1 EEGLRL
7 SLIIAGEKQ
16 CIHCNEEKGMCVQVT
31 KRERERERGGGGGN
45 PLAVLV
51 GHVDADANLL
61 PRTTRRLPSP
71 SHPLD
76 AAHGFPSVARQ
87 PVRAA
92 ALPRQ
97 LVAPAVGLT
106 ASLQPFRLF
115 SYSSGDTFPAVPA
128 VGLRWISS
136 LPAFS
141 SATRDSVY
149 HVPALFPIAVVE
161 LRLDLGRG
169 RSRGGRDERYGE
181 YWQQN
186 APPLADHVVKVPPR
200 PPPPPPFASRPPHP
214 PNHSPPAPPPPM
226 VSGSG
231 GSGSNY
237 SGSEVPL
244 TPPSPGV
251 ALGFSKSTF
260 TYDELARAT
269 DGFSEANLLGQGGF
283 GYVHRGVLPNGKE
296 VAVKQLKTGSGQ
308 GEREFQAEV
317 EIISRV
323 HHKHLVSLVGYCISG
338 GRRLLV
344 YEFVPNNTLE
354 FHLHVKIDRRRSI
367 EGEIDRRRSI
377 EEEKGKRKKKK
388 RKRRKKKRRRRR
400 KKKRKSTSP
409 ACPHRPR
416 AVAGTDKMSVCRS
429 VTIDFDRRHPL
440 PGGISLAAARLVAA
454 REKEARER
462 GRRRGEQEGEPQMV
476 PPSSGE
482 ATARLLETCTSEEPR
497 DDATDE
503 ENLAR

>member
-1 EEGLRL
+1 MIHSLRCG
-7 SLIIAGEKQ
+7 S
-16 CIHCNEEKGMCVQVT
+16 
-31 KRERERERGGGGGN
+31 
-45 PLAVLV
+45 
-51 GHVDADANLL
+51 D
-61 PRTTRRLPSP
+61 
-71 SHPLD
+71 
-76 AAHGFPSVARQ
+76 
-87 PVRAA
+87 
-92 ALPRQ
+92 
-97 LVAPAVGLT
+97 
-106 ASLQPFRLF
+106 PF
-115 SYSSGDTFPAVPA
+115 Y
-128 VGLRWISS
+128 
-136 LPAFS
+136 
-141 SATRDSVY
+141 
-149 HVPALFPIAVVE
+149 
-161 LRLDLGRG
+161 
-169 RSRGGRDERYGE
+169 ERYGE

-367 EGEIDRRRSI
+367 E
-377 EEEKGKRKKKK
+377 EEKGKRKKK
-388 RKRRKKKRRRRR
+388 RKRRKKKRRKRR

-416 AVAGTDKMSVCRS
+416 AVAGTDKMSVRRS

-482 ATARLLETCTSEEPR
+482 ATARLLETC
-497 DDATDE
+497 DE
-503 ENLAR
+503 ENRETSVTSPHLRGEEKPRRLLIRMGEENEAMFALPGGKAPYRATHTVPPVDLYADRLVIDRQRSISIDINRGREKEEEGEKPDSLAHCSSPVPPRYLSLAGDSFSLHKKKERGDITPFIF

>member
-1 EEGLRL
+1 
-7 SLIIAGEKQ
+7 
-16 CIHCNEEKGMCVQVT
+16 
-31 KRERERERGGGGGN
+31 
-45 PLAVLV
+45 
-51 GHVDADANLL
+51 
-61 PRTTRRLPSP
+61 
-71 SHPLD
+71 
-76 AAHGFPSVARQ
+76 
-87 PVRAA
+87 

-169 RSRGGRDERYGE
+169 RNRSGRDERYGE

-186 APPLADHVVKVPPR
+186 APPLADHVVKVPPG

-231 GSGSNY
+231 GSDSNY

-323 HHKHLVSLVGYCISG
+323 CNFESYRVVRTGPPVDRYADRPLPG
-338 GRRLLV
+338 GTM
-344 YEFVPNNTLE
+344 FSAP
-354 FHLHVKIDRRRSI
+354 
-367 EGEIDRRRSI
+367 
-377 EEEKGKRKKKK
+377 
-388 RKRRKKKRRRRR
+388 
-400 KKKRKSTSP
+400 
-409 ACPHRPR
+409 
-416 AVAGTDKMSVCRS
+416 S
-429 VTIDFDRRHPL
+429 VTIDFDHRHPL
-440 PGGISLAAARLVAA
+440 PGGISLAAMRLVAA
-454 REKEARER
+454 REEEARER

-476 PPSSGE
+476 PPSNSE
-482 ATARLLETCTSEEPR
+482 ATARLLETSTSEEPR